1 MIEKIKRLWRLQW
14 QVNLATG
21 IFSAIAIGLAYAR
34 QGLLAQ
40 LFMIPVLACF
50 LAACW
55 IAYTRYKLNK
65 MRRDEIFAQYEADEK
80 AKLREVFD
88 EARQARNLPP
98 DAASPDGFTATV
110 EQIQTEAQARR
121 QAQAKLPPG
130 IKRRGNTPDGKR

>member
-1 MIEKIKRLWRLQW
+1 MIEKTKRLWRLQW

-40 LFMIPVLACF
+40 LFMIPVLAC
-50 LAACW
+50 LVAACW
-55 IAYTRYKLNK
+55 IAYMRYQLNK
-65 MRRDEIFAQYEADEK
+65 KRREEIFARYEAEEK

-88 EARQARNLPP
+88 EARQARNMPP

-110 EQIQTEAQARR
+110 EQIQTQARQ
-121 QAQAKLPPG
+121 QAQANLPPG
-130 IKRRGNTPDGKR
+130 VKRRGNTPDGKR

>member
-1 MIEKIKRLWRLQW
+1 MVEKVKRLWRLQW

-21 IFSAIAIGLAYAR
+21 IFSAIAIGLAYAH

-55 IAYTRYKLNK
+55 IAYQRYQLNRR
-65 MRRDEIFAQYEADEK
+65 RRDEIFAQFDTEQQI
-80 AKLREVFD
+80 KLRELFD
-88 EARQARNLPP
+88 EARQERNLPP

-110 EQIQTEAQARR
+110 EQIKTQARR
-121 QAQAKLPPG
+121 QAQANLPPG
-130 IKRRGNTPDGKR
+130 VKKRGNTPDGKR

>member
-50 LAACW
+50 VAACW
-55 IAYTRYKLNK
+55 IAYKRYQLNK
-65 MRRDEIFAQYEADEK
+65 QRRTEIFAQYEAEEK

-88 EARQARNLPP
+88 EARQARNMPP

-110 EQIQTEAQARR
+110 EQIQTQAHQ
-121 QAQAKLPPG
+121 QAQANLPPG
-130 IKRRGNTPDGKR
+130 VKRRGNTPDGKR

>member
-1 MIEKIKRLWRLQW
+1 MVEKVKRLWRLQW

-21 IFSAIAIGLAYAR
+21 IFSAIAIGLAYAH

-55 IAYTRYKLNK
+55 IAYQRYQLNRR
-65 MRRDEIFAQYEADEK
+65 RRDEIFAQFDAEQQI
-80 AKLREVFD
+80 KLREVFD
-88 EARQARNLPP
+88 EARQERNLPP

-110 EQIQTEAQARR
+110 EQIKTQARQ
-121 QAQAKLPPG
+121 QAQANLPPG
-130 IKRRGNTPDGKR
+130 VKKRGNTPDGKR